1 MIKNGEG
8 QTAED
13 LAEKVKEDEIVV
25 FLKECAK
32 GTIPSKAPGTK
43 VRKSLSLYAMM
54 VGIKLNRNI

>member
-1 MIKNGEG
+1 LIKNGEG

-43 VRKSLSLYAMM
+43 VRRTCKST
-54 VGIKLNRNI
+54 K

>member
-1 MIKNGEG
+1 LIKNGEG

-32 GTIPSKAPGTK
+32 GTIPSNAPGTK
-43 VRKSLSLYAMM
+43 VRRTCKST
-54 VGIKLNRNI
+54 K